1 MPVPVHA
8 RQPISGSKLPMHG
21 SDLPCN
27 RQAVAAAFF
36 LPPPL
41 LRRSPDLS
49 MHATYISNSNQ
60 IVFTFR
66 PCSSIGGIHAALS
79 VSGRQENLQ
88 TFCTHQIVNAGV
100 LSLVVKVKPNKI
112 ERVQSSKTTV
122 QVAAR
127 FAWLNLSIRRQESAE
142 YTGLLRRSRR
152 FLSKGGQD
160 GLQMTLLEEY

>member
-1 MPVPVHA
+1 MPTWSTVHPTHNSRHPFLVPVPVHA
-8 RQPISGSKLPMHG
+8 RQHISGSKLPMHG

-112 ERVQSSKTTV
+112 ERVQSSK
-122 QVAAR
+122 QLCK
-127 FAWLNLSIRRQESAE
+127 WQHD
-142 YTGLLRRSRR
+142 LR
-152 FLSKGGQD
+152 G
-160 GLQMTLLEEY
+160 